1 MISNKILGR
10 YLIVSGLEY
19 NQGGFEMEA
28 ESKIEDVAVTLAEI
42 VLQLKNKY
50 PKTLS
55 KVLEDIDLSDEAL
68 DEYLAILK

>member
-1 MISNKILGR
+1 
-10 YLIVSGLEY
+10 
-19 NQGGFEMEA
+19 MEA
-28 ESKIEDVAVTLAEI
+28 ESKIYEDVAVTLAEI